1 MPMPSMYMRTPGHGP
16 APAAEGTNSEAGQ
29 DPSAV
34 STVNAVRIKPL
45 CDSRVEPVI
54 GDQLGRS
61 CAMTRST
68 SRRAIAFVALLA
80 APACGGGS
88 SALFVG
94 TVSRSQFF
102 EYHDEVDE
110 PLCPTLLSMLDQH
123 VQLIGG

>member
-1 MPMPSMYMRTPGHGP
+1 
-16 APAAEGTNSEAGQ
+16 
-29 DPSAV
+29 
-34 STVNAVRIKPL
+34 
-45 CDSRVEPVI
+45 
-54 GDQLGRS
+54 
-61 CAMTRST
+61 MTRST
-68 SRRAIAFVALLA
+68 SRRALVVALLA

-123 VQLIGG
+123 VQQIGGKIGLQPDPANPIAY